1 MKYFVE
7 SDSPPVLYWNMRN
20 YKLFNKGNLHFM
32 ASIEIKTN
40 EWPGKDVLSL
50 LLMDRST
57 KKNIIFATDSYEDL
71 GSDYGAKNQITE
83 QLLTVD
89 GRCLIQPRVLKSTDE
104 QLLRTRKK
112 AEVFTPSW
120 VCCLMNNHIDEAW
133 FDRPDVFG
141 RLEEQKWTP
150 AGDPIEMPKRKRWQ
164 AYVDSRRL
172 EITCGEAPYLVSRYD
187 MATGEIIPLKD
198 RIGILDRKL
207 RIVNENTATEDEWL
221 EWALRAYQSVYGY
234 EYQGDN
240 LLVARIN
247 LLLTYIDYLQDRW
260 NRKPK
265 DDELAEIA
273 KVISWNIWQMD
284 GLKGTIPMGAL
295 YEQYHQFNIFDLFS
309 MDAEA
314 TEEES
319 EEYIPC
325 RIYDWRGQNKS
336 IEFNAFKEGRNGS
349 MKFDFIIGNPP
360 YQDETVGENTS
371 YAPQIYNKFMDETY
385 TVGNSIELIHPA
397 RFLFDAGSTPK
408 AWNRKMLDDPHF
420 KVIRYYSDSKTVF
433 PNMEITGGV
442 AVSYYSISNHFGSI
456 GVFTPYEHLNTILHK
471 VIDCVGFEGMDKVVI
486 SRTVYRL
493 SEKLHEDYPTAIT
506 QLSKGHAYD
515 MASNIFERLPQVFS
529 DIKPSDGKDYIQ
541 MLGREG
547 GERVYKYIRKDYVK
561 EASNLYKYKIVFAR
575 ADGAAGTIG
584 KPIPARV
591 LGSPV
596 IESPGV
602 GTTESFLSVGSFE
615 NAKDAENAFKYVKT
629 RFSRTLVS
637 VLKTTQDITPDK
649 FKYVPLQ
656 DFTSASDIDWSQSVA
671 GIDRQLYKK
680 YELSEDEISFIE
692 THVKEME

>member
-1 MKYFVE
+1 
-7 SDSPPVLYWNMRN
+7 
-20 YKLFNKGNLHFM
+20 M

-89 GRCLIQPRVLKSTDE
+89 GHCLIQPRVLKSTDE

-120 VCCLMNNHIDEAW
+120 VCCLMNNHIDEVW

-141 RLEEQKWTP
+141 RLEDQKWTP
-150 AGDPIEMPKRKRWQ
+150 AEDPIEMPKRKRWQ

-172 EITCGEAPYLVSRYD
+172 EITCGEVPYLVSRYD
-187 MATGEIIPLKD
+187 MATGEIIPLKE

-309 MDAEA
+309 MDAET
-314 TEEES
+314 TEEEP

-360 YQDETVGENTS
+360 YQDETLGDNKGF
-371 YAPQIYNKFMDETY
+371 APPIYDKF
-385 TVGNSIELIHPA
+385 I
-397 RFLFDAGSTPK
+397 DA
-408 AWNRKMLDDPHF
+408 A
-420 KVIRYYSDSKTVF
+420 Y
-433 PNMEITGGV
+433 EV
-442 AVSYYSISNHFGSI
+442 A
-456 GVFTPYEHLNTILHK
+456 
-471 VIDCVGFEGMDKVVI
+471 DKVELRQH
-486 SRTVYRL
+486 RT
-493 SEKLHEDYPTAIT
+493 
-506 QLSKGHAYD
+506 
-515 MASNIFERLPQVFS
+515 
-529 DIKPSDGKDYIQ
+529 
-541 MLGREG
+541 
-547 GERVYKYIRKDYVK
+547 
-561 EASNLYKYKIVFAR
+561 
-575 ADGAAGTIG
+575 
-584 KPIPARV
+584 
-591 LGSPV
+591 
-596 IESPGV
+596 
-602 GTTESFLSVGSFE
+602 E
-615 NAKDAENAFKYVKT
+615 NE
-629 RFSRTLVS
+629 
-637 VLKTTQDITPDK
+637 
-649 FKYVPLQ
+649 
-656 DFTSASDIDWSQSVA
+656 
-671 GIDRQLYKK
+671 
-680 YELSEDEISFIE
+680 
-692 THVKEME
+692 

>member
-1 MKYFVE
+1 
-7 SDSPPVLYWNMRN
+7 
-20 YKLFNKGNLHFM
+20 M

-40 EWPGKDVLSL
+40 EWPVKDVLSL
-50 LLMDRST
+50 LLTDRST

-141 RLEEQKWTP
+141 RLEEQEWTP
-150 AGDPIEMPKRKRWQ
+150 AEDPIEMPKRKRWQ

-187 MATGEIIPLKD
+187 MATGEIIQLKE

-260 NRKPK
+260 NRKPTE
-265 DDELAEIA
+265 DELAEIA

-314 TEEES
+314 SEEEP
-319 EEYIPC
+319 EEYNPC
-325 RIYDWRGQNKS
+325 RIYDWRGLNKS

-360 YQDETVGENTS
+360 YQDETLGDNKGF
-371 YAPQIYNKFMDETY
+371 APPIYDKFIDAAY
-385 TVGNSIELIHPA
+385 KVSDKVELIHPA
-397 RFLFDAGSTPK
+397 RFLFNAGSTPK
-408 AWNRKMLDDPHF
+408 AWNQKMLSDKHF
-420 KVIRYYSDSKTVF
+420 KVLHYEADASKLFT
-433 PNMEITGGV
+433 NTDIKGGV
-442 AVSYYSISNHFGSI
+442 AVSYRDASKDFGAI
-456 GVFTPYEHLNTILHK
+456 GVFTPQEELQDILKKTDTSKGSISDIGISGYAYHFTEQMHLENPSI
-471 VIDCVGFEGMDKVVI
+471 
-486 SRTVYRL
+486 RTL
-493 SEKLHEDYPTAIT
+493 
-506 QLSKGHAYD
+506 QSKGHDYD
-515 MASNIFERLPQVFS
+515 LKSNVIEKLSQIFLDKIPDNGES
-529 DIKPSDGKDYIQ
+529 YIRI
-541 MLGREG
+541 MGRQKN
-547 GERVYKYIRKDYVK
+547 ERVIKFIKRTYINNV
-561 EASNLYKYKIVFAR
+561 SNLDKFKLFLPKASGT
-575 ADGAAGTIG
+575 GAFGEALAPAEIG
-584 KPIPARV
+584 
-591 LGSPV
+591 
-596 IESPGV
+596 EPGV
-602 GTTESFLSVGSFE
+602 GSTETFFSLGSFNNQAE
-615 NAKDAENAFKYVKT
+615 AENLNKYLKT
-629 RFSRTLVS
+629 KFARTLLS
-637 VLKTTQDITPDK
+637 IAKKTQMITPST
-649 FKYVPLQ
+649 FKHVPLQ

-680 YELSEDEISFIE
+680 YGLSEDEITFIE

>member
-1 MKYFVE
+1 
-7 SDSPPVLYWNMRN
+7 
-20 YKLFNKGNLHFM
+20 M

-40 EWPGKDVLSL
+40 EWPVKDVLSL
-50 LLMDRST
+50 LLTDRST

-141 RLEEQKWTP
+141 RLEEQEWTP
-150 AGDPIEMPKRKRWQ
+150 AEDPIEMPKRKRWQ

-247 LLLTYIDYLQDRW
+247 LLLTYIDYLQDRCD
-260 NRKPK
+260 RKPTE
-265 DDELAEIA
+265 DELAEIA

-325 RIYDWRGQNKS
+325 RIYDWRGLNKS

-360 YQDETVGENTS
+360 YQDETLGDNKGF
-371 YAPQIYNKFMDETY
+371 APPIYDKFMDASYNISDKTM
-385 TVGNSIELIHPA
+385 LITPA
-397 RFLFDAGSTPK
+397 RFLFNAGYTPK
-408 AWNRKMLDDPHF
+408 LEQKMLKDSHL
-420 KVIRYYSDSKTVF
+420 KVISYF
-433 PNMEITGGV
+433 P
-442 AVSYYSISNHFGSI
+442 
-456 GVFTPYEHLNTILHK
+456 IL
-471 VIDCVGFEGMDKVVI
+471 
-486 SRTVYRL
+486 L
-493 SEKLHEDYPTAIT
+493 L
-506 QLSKGHAYD
+506 
-515 MASNIFERLPQVFS
+515 FS
-529 DIKPSDGKDYIQ
+529 
-541 MLGREG
+541 
-547 GERVYKYIRKDYVK
+547 
-561 EASNLYKYKIVFAR
+561 
-575 ADGAAGTIG
+575 
-584 KPIPARV
+584 
-591 LGSPV
+591 
-596 IESPGV
+596 
-602 GTTESFLSVGSFE
+602 
-615 NAKDAENAFKYVKT
+615 
-629 RFSRTLVS
+629 
-637 VLKTTQDITPDK
+637 
-649 FKYVPLQ
+649 
-656 DFTSASDIDWSQSVA
+656 WC
-671 GIDRQLYKK
+671 
-680 YELSEDEISFIE
+680 
-692 THVKEME
+692 